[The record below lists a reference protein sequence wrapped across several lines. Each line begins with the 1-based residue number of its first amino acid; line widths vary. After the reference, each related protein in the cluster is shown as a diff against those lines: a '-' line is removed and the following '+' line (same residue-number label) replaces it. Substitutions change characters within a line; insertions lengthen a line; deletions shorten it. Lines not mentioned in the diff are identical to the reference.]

1 MSQDP
6 QEGLSSEADNVLL
19 FQIHACVNPDCTILA
34 RVGDS
39 GRSGKEKSGGEQLQ
53 NATKNN

>member
-6 QEGLSSEADNVLL
+6 EEGLSSQADNVLL
-19 FQIHACVNPDCTILA
+19 FQIHACVNPDGSVLA

-39 GRSGKEKSGGEQLQ
+39 GGSGKEKSCRKQLQ